1 MLGLLDTNSYEEYIF
16 YDCQIAGG
24 KDLTVNIIKYKIASC
39 DKFTLNYFIFSF
51 GPTLNNYSSFGPT
64 LTLTFLLP
72 EKCFN
77 LFLVLRLRGREDSD
91 PISMIRDVSCRLH
104 VEVAS

>member
-1 MLGLLDTNSYEEYIF
+1 MIARLLVEKILLLY
-16 YDCQIAGG
+16 
-24 KDLTVNIIKYKIASC
+24 IKYKIASC

-72 EKCFN
+72 EEM
-77 LFLVLRLRGREDSD
+77 L
-91 PISMIRDVSCRLH
+91 
-104 VEVAS
+104 